1 MEWVVAG
8 ILIVVA
14 VAVLWF
20 AAFALARRSRYS
32 RLLQKYGGDEKL
44 VDALVSGTIWQGM
57 TAEQLRDSWGD
68 PVSIEEKVMKTKIKQ
83 VFKYKQ
89 ITKTRF
95 RDKVTLEDGVIVG
108 WDQK

>member
-20 AAFALARRSRYS
+20 AAFALAKRSRYS
-32 RLLQKYGGDEKL
+32 RLLQKYVGDEKL
-44 VDALVSGTIWQGM
+44 VDALVSKTIWQGM
-57 TAEQLRDSWGD
+57 TAEQLRDSWGE
-68 PVSIEEKVMKTKIKQ
+68 PASIEEKVMKTKIKQ
-83 VFKYKQ
+83 VFKYRPVAAN
-89 ITKTRF
+89 RF

>member
-14 VAVLWF
+14 VAVLCF
-20 AAFALARRSRYS
+20 AAFALAKRSRYS

-44 VDALVSGTIWQGM
+44 VDALITRTIWQGI
-57 TAEQLRDSWGD
+57 TAEQLRYSWGE
-68 PVSIEEKVMKTKIKQ
+68 PASIEEKVMNTKIKL
-83 VFKYKQ
+83 VFKY
-89 ITKTRF
+89 RPVAANRY

>member
-89 ITKTRF
+89 VTKTRF

>member
-20 AAFALARRSRYS
+20 AAFALAKRSRYS
-32 RLLQKYGGDEKL
+32 RLLRKYGGDEKL
-44 VDALVSGTIWQGM
+44 VDALVTGTIWQGM

-89 ITKTRF
+89 VTKTRF